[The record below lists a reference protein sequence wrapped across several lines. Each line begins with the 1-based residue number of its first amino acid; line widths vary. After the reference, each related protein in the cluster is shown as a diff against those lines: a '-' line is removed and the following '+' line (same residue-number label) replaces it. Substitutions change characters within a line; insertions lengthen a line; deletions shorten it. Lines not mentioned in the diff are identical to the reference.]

1 MLIKNLSIN
10 YDNHPSFPTSS
21 QEWTCSQLVLDEFN
35 EKYKNLESGY
45 RPEDWPQLLD
55 LIRTIFDS
63 FFLDDNDPLE
73 HAFIS
78 ELKACAENMVS
89 SHINFY
95 TSCLNLNKLRIF
107 QFEQI
112 EKCFFQGFITPS
124 TMAAIT
130 KSTKIDFRALK
141 DAALHGKT
149 DRQSLSRNSGL
160 KIRQLIKALN
170 REFKRNGIL
179 DQLSEIF
186 PGSIKVVGAAV
197 ELSVPHAEWWSHSDV
212 QIKAPKTLYA
222 HLDEG
227 IDAPKAI
234 VYLSDVKESNGPFS
248 YFPDIYEKLNLTGI
262 QSVVGRCITNVGSHK
277 NSVLYNAYGSSIRRT
292 SSDLF
297 RKHFMKLPAGLRFN
311 SHFGWDVVSGS
322 SLESQMIKSEVKVLG
337 ERGTFLVFDGGR
349 TVHRGG
355 LVEDGHRQ
363 AVQVIFGTMGLRAH
377 LGRLKRFLLRKPRH

>member
-1 MLIKNLSIN
+1 MLIKDSMIN
-10 YDNHPSFPTSS
+10 YDNHSSFPTSS
-21 QEWTCSQLVLDEFN
+21 KEWTCSQLALDEFN
-35 EKYKNLESGY
+35 GIYKNLESGC
-45 RPEDWPQLLD
+45 RSEDWPQLLD

-63 FFLDDNDPLE
+63 FILDDNDPLE

-78 ELKACAENMVS
+78 ELKANVESMVS

-107 QFEQI
+107 QLEQTD
-112 EKCFFQGFITPS
+112 KCLIQGFITPS
-124 TMAAIT
+124 TMAEIT
-130 KSTKIDFRALK
+130 NCTQIEFRTLIN
-141 DAALHGKT
+141 AASHGKT
-149 DRQSLSRNSGL
+149 DRQSLSRNSGS
-160 KIRQLIKALN
+160 KIRHLIRVLN

-179 DQLSEIF
+179 DQLSEVF

-234 VYLSDVKESNGPFS
+234 VYVSDVKGSNGPFS
-248 YFPDIYEKLNLTGI
+248 YFPGIYEKLNLTGI
-262 QSVVGRCITNVGSHK
+262 QSLVGRCITNVGSNQ

-292 SSDLF
+292 SSELF
-297 RKHFMKLPAGLRFN
+297 RKHFMKLPAELKFN

-322 SLESQMIKSEVKVLG
+322 SLESEMIKSEVKVLG

-355 LVEDGHRQ
+355 LVQEDHRK
-363 AVQVIFGTMGLRAH
+363 AVQVIFGPMGFRAH
-377 LGRLKRFLLRKPRH
+377 LGRLARFLLRKIRR